1 MIARKRIPTVLS
13 SDSLAEFSTLLD
25 NPCED
30 GFKAFDRRWLEPSK
44 RRIGDCLLLSAFGC
58 RRRLTNDSIE
68 SAGVVA
74 CHVFEF

>member
-1 MIARKRIPTVLS
+1 MTINELLVLVPIKDVDRRAAR
-13 SDSLAEFSTLLD
+13 A
-25 NPCED
+25 
-30 GFKAFDRRWLEPSK
+30 FKAQK
-44 RRIGDCLLLSAFGC
+44 IGDCLLLSAFGC

>member
-1 MIARKRIPTVLS
+1 MTINELLVLV
-13 SDSLAEFSTLLD
+13 
-25 NPCED
+25 PI
-30 GFKAFDRRWLEPSK
+30 KAVDRRAARASK
-44 RRIGDCLLLSAFGC
+44 RSIGDCLLLSAFGC